1 MDTVLRI
8 VGPTPA
14 LSAIVDAI
22 ARLVEILQQLARP
35 PRRSIIG
42 LYGELTVIAVS
53 HDPIACLSAW
63 RTDVDDRFDFS
74 LADARLEA
82 KATSE
87 RTREHTFSFE
97 QCTPPRGT
105 HAIIA
110 SMFVE
115 PNGGGQ
121 SVQGIIA
128 EIISRVGSDQQARL
142 KLQSTIANSLGSSL
156 LSALSMCF
164 DEALARSSLS
174 FFDAHAIPAIRTSIP
189 AGVGHVRFRSD
200 LSYSSPSSLNT
211 LRSKSAS
218 LKLLLPPDSRA
229 VPQSRKTSGNTAR

>member
-1 MDTVLRI
+1 MQPTPRAVLEGIRLDTVRAGPRHFLVNSIPEYPHHYVGWDHRATPCILLVSSDAGFRAPLQLAGLEVQYSVPCEISLPVGRTDRRTLSVISCTAPEAADQDYFLHLMDTVLRI

-87 RTREHTFSFE
+87 RTRVHTFSVE

-121 SVQGIIA
+121 SVQGINCRDH
-128 EIISRVGSDQQARL
+128 ISRWQ
-142 KLQSTIANSLGSSL
+142 
-156 LSALSMCF
+156 
-164 DEALARSSLS
+164 
-174 FFDAHAIPAIRTSIP
+174 
-189 AGVGHVRFRSD
+189 
-200 LSYSSPSSLNT
+200 
-211 LRSKSAS
+211 
-218 LKLLLPPDSRA
+218 
-229 VPQSRKTSGNTAR
+229 